1 MSKLRYLFVFLFSKT
16 YNTAENNELFTG
28 TTAGSSST
36 SEGWTHLSKNEE
48 PTLNNFSKL
57 SLPLTSRV
65 QFISLLLSTYFQMGW
80 LNTPI
85 FLQRGW
91 RKLSSDLEWMPN
103 KQPALK
109 MRWAPAPHGSSA
121 SHSGRGNRESASVK
135 WHKKKNNLA
144 FCLFSNTDKEK
155 NCFSPYFVLG
165 NGWTISYD
173 TIPRKVQPESHVWHQ
188 KCQWEQLEIGKVIS
202 NWIQGLMIG
211 SVEQLPKR

>member
-1 MSKLRYLFVFLFSKT
+1 MLS
-16 YNTAENNELFTG
+16 A
-28 TTAGSSST
+28 SSS
-36 SEGWTHLSKNEE
+36 L
-48 PTLNNFSKL
+48 LAFSSISNPRSPACPHFPHCL
-57 SLPLTSRV
+57 PLPGFLVPLTSRV
-65 QFISLLLSTYFQMGW
+65 QFISLLLGTYFQMGW

-109 MRWAPAPHGSSA
+109 MRWAPAPHASSA
-121 SHSGRGNRESASVK
+121 TSQPLIQEEEIGKVPQWNDT
-135 WHKKKNNLA
+135 KKNNLA

-155 NCFSPYFVLG
+155 NCFSPYFVLR

-188 KCQWEQLEIGKVIS
+188 KCQWEQLEIGKVIR

-211 SVEQLPKR
+211 SVEQLLKR